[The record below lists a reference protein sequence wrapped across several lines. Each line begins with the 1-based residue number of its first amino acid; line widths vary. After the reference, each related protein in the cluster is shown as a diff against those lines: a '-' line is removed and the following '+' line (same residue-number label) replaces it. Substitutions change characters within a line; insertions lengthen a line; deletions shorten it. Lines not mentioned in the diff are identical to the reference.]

1 MSVKRK
7 WLKALLLVSIACLPI
22 LPRDVEDLARIMN
35 ETKIE
40 FSIPDDS
47 DKGDG
52 NRLWLEID
60 CEQPDDPDTPDSED
74 PLSS

>member
-1 MSVKRK
+1 MKRK

-22 LPRDVEDLARIMN
+22 LPRDVEELVRVMN

-52 NRLWLEID
+52 NRWWLEID
-60 CEQPDDPDTPDSED
+60 RAQPVDPDVLESED
-74 PLSS
+74 PSVD